1 MRYLGRK
8 FNLFPKSDDDLLK
21 AEIIEQEIYDL
32 RTKMTS
38 VCYNPFMAL
47 GPFPGSDVGKFDH
60 EFLKNKFVGRLKERL
75 PKFEKIL
82 TKSFI
87 LGDEI
92 SYVDFLVC
100 EYLDQLRD
108 FVPEVFQE
116 YNNINNYLKR
126 FHEHP
131 NLKPHYESEEYK
143 SMTIN
148 APFAEWC
155 KKE

>member
-1 MRYLGRK
+1 MG
-8 FNLFPKSDDDLLK
+8 
-21 AEIIEQEIYDL
+21 
-32 RTKMTS
+32 M
-38 VCYNPFMAL
+38 
-47 GPFPGSDVGKFDH
+47 GPIPGSDVGKFDH
-60 EFLKNKFVGRLKERL
+60 QFLKNRFVGRLKERL

-100 EYLDQLRD
+100 EYLDQMRD

-116 YNNINNYLKR
+116 FSNINNYLKR
-126 FHEHP
+126 FQELP
-131 NLKPHYESEEYK
+131 NLKPHYESEVYK

-148 APFAEWC
+148 ATIAEWF